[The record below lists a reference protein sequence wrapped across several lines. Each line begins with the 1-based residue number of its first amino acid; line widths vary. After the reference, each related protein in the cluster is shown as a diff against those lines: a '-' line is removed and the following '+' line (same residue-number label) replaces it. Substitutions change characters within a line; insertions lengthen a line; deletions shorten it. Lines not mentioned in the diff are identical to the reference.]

1 MSFTSFNIGS
11 NAENYETSE
20 IFDTYGRVD
29 VILGEDEEGNII
41 TVSYPNIPDDQ
52 VGGRILT
59 VDMPMCTDTTLAN
72 TAAQRIYNSLTTGND
87 TGFQYQPMQATGT
100 LADPSMEFGDS
111 VDINGTHSGFYT
123 RDVTFGRLMRTDLT
137 SPADEEL
144 DHEYPYQ
151 DAQQRQITRTNKEMK
166 AGLYVT
172 SQAITAEA
180 SARIAADA
188 TINATL
194 SVQATQ
200 IAARVTKA
208 GGNNSSFGWVLNDT
222 SHTWYSGNQEVMR
235 VNKNGLYVKG
245 EISAT
250 KGVIGGFTIGA
261 TSIYSNGM
269 SSMSSSQST
278 GVHVGT
284 DGIKLGQNFK
294 VDTSGNLT
302 ASKGTF
308 GSLSVSGG
316 SSSYSGGLS
325 GCGGSVSS
333 GLSFGSGGGQSTLG
347 GLKNRVDVIE
357 ANYITANWIR
367 SNYGDVL
374 SGTFA
379 DLTVAGNTWD
389 YRTLTVVTGVNFAS
403 QTVNTTTRRF
413 WVTAGY

>member
-1 MSFTSFNIGS
+1 MSFTNFNIGS

-29 VILGEDEEGNII
+29 VVLGEDEEGNVI

-72 TAAQRIYNSLTTGND
+72 TAAQRIYNSLTSGNQ

-111 VDINGTHSGFYT
+111 VDINGVHSGFYT
-123 RDVTFGRLMRTDLT
+123 RDVTFGRLMKTDLT
-137 SPADEEL
+137 SPQDEEI

-200 IAARVTKA
+200 IAARVTKT
-208 GGNNSSFGWVLNDT
+208 GGNNSSFGWVLDDT
-222 SHTWYSGNQEVMR
+222 SHTWYAGNQEVMR

-389 YRTLTVVTGVNFAS
+389 YRTLTVVTGVNFDS

-413 WVTAGY
+413 WITAGY

>member
-1 MSFTSFNIGS
+1 MSFTNFNIGN

-29 VILGEDEEGNII
+29 VVLGEDEEGNVI

-72 TAAQRIYNSLTTGND
+72 TAAQRIYNSLTSGNQ

-111 VDINGTHSGFYT
+111 VDINGVHSGFYT
-123 RDVTFGRLMRTDLT
+123 RDVTFGRLMKTDLT
-137 SPADEEL
+137 SPSDEEI

-200 IAARVTKA
+200 IAARVTKT

-222 SHTWYSGNQEVMR
+222 SHTWYAGNQEVMR

-333 GLSFGSGGGQSTLG
+333 GLSYGGGSYGSLG
-347 GLKNRVDVIE
+347 SLDNGLKNVVTKVNALE
-357 ANYITANWIR
+357 AN
-367 SNYGDVL
+367 
-374 SGTFA
+374 
-379 DLTVAGNTWD
+379 
-389 YRTLTVVTGVNFAS
+389 VVTTNNLVAKIANAG
-403 QTVNTTTRRF
+403 TVSISTLILNGNHLVLRTEAWYDRDGGWHRIYY
-413 WVTAGY
+413 WGNL